1 MVFLDTMALSLREVQ
16 AENRHGNGRRNNLIA
31 IFIPNVDHSLP
42 DLAPRKLITPDLGRA
57 PSGPM
62 FGSIGAIK
70 PTPLSGVTSPSSS
83 MSKKKRGMGSS
94 RQVVQTYGA
103 AVGSR
108 V

>member
-1 MVFLDTMALSLREVQ
+1 
-16 AENRHGNGRRNNLIA
+16 
-31 IFIPNVDHSLP
+31 
-42 DLAPRKLITPDLGRA
+42 LITPDLGRA

-62 FGSIGAIK
+62 FGSIGAIE
-70 PTPLSGVTSPSSS
+70 PTPLSGVTSPSSIT
-83 MSKKKRGMGSS
+83 SKKKQGMGSS